1 MNADQL
7 DLLITGNV
15 VTPGRVLAGGWIGVR
30 GEIIAALGPA
40 GGTPRPAARRVIDAT
55 GQWILPGAV
64 DAHVHCFS
72 EPAEG
77 FTHATRAAAAGGV
90 TTIIEM
96 PYDAEAPVVGRD
108 VLDRKLDRLRR
119 DAVVDVAVLGT
130 IAKSGGLDAVGE
142 LAAGGVCGFKAS
154 MFETDPA
161 RFPRIAHGEL
171 IELFRRAAEHGL
183 PVGLH
188 AEDGEIIAAALA
200 RWPGPNRPAA
210 HCATRP
216 PVSET
221 AAVAAALELAAATDV
236 HLHIYHAS
244 LPHTFELVAAARAAG
259 QPVTAETCPHY
270 LFLSEDDADRLGPFG
285 KINPPLRSAEAS
297 RGLWDQVASGVVDM
311 ITSDHSPWAIAK
323 KSRPDDIFANASG
336 APGVQTLLPLAYA
349 GVVAGHGLPVL
360 RLAEL
365 VAANP
370 ARVFGLA
377 PRKGQLIAGADA
389 DLVVLDPAGT
399 TRIHPGAMQS
409 SATWSPY
416 DGMELPGRI
425 GLTMLRGQVV
435 YDGSTVTGPP
445 GGGQLVRPQQ
455 DRPQRDGP
463 QRDGPQRDQTASAG
477 PR

>member
-1 MNADQL
+1 MDADQL
-7 DLLITGNV
+7 DFLITGHV
-15 VTPGRVLAGGWIGVR
+15 VTPGRVLGDGWIGVR
-30 GEIIAALGPA
+30 GETIAALGPA
-40 GGTPRPAARRVIDAT
+40 GAAPPAARRVIDAR

-77 FTHATRAAAAGGV
+77 FTNATRAAAAGGV

-96 PYDAEAPVVGRD
+96 PYDTEAPVVAGD
-108 VLDRKLDRLRR
+108 VLDRKKDRLRR
-119 DAVVDVAVLGT
+119 EAVVDVALLGT
-130 IAKSGGLDAVGE
+130 IRKSGGLDAVGE

-154 MFETDPA
+154 MFETDPH

-171 IELFRRAAEHGL
+171 IELFRRAAAAGL

-188 AEDGEIIAAALA
+188 AEDGEIIAEALA
-200 RWPGPNRPAA
+200 RWSGPPVPLA
-210 HCATRP
+210 HCVTRP

-244 LPHTFELVAAARAAG
+244 LPRTFELVAKARAGG

-270 LFLSEDDADRLGPFG
+270 LFLSDDDMDRLGPFG
-285 KINPPLRSAEAS
+285 KINPPLRSAEAA
-297 RGLWDQVASGVVDM
+297 RGLWDEVASGVVDM
-311 ITSDHSPWAIAK
+311 ITSDHSPWDIAK

-336 APGVQTLLPLAYA
+336 IPGVQTLLPLAYA
-349 GVVAGHGLPVL
+349 GVVAGHGLPIL

-377 PRKGQLIAGADA
+377 PRKGQLTAGADA

-399 TRIHPGAMQS
+399 TLIGPGAMQS

-425 GLTMLRGQVV
+425 GLTMVRGQVV
-435 YDGSTVTGPP
+435 YDGSSVTGRP
-445 GGGQLVRPQQ
+445 GGGQLVPPLVSPLAGRS
-455 DRPQRDGP
+455 
-463 QRDGPQRDQTASAG
+463 AAAG
-477 PR
+477 P

>member
-1 MNADQL
+1 MDADQL
-7 DLLITGNV
+7 DFLITGHV
-15 VTPGRVLAGGWIGVR
+15 VTPGRVLGDGWIGVR
-30 GEIIAALGPA
+30 GETIAALGPA
-40 GGTPRPAARRVIDAT
+40 GAAPPPARRVIDAR

-77 FTHATRAAAAGGV
+77 FTNATRAAAAGGV

-96 PYDAEAPVVGRD
+96 PYDAEAPVVAGD
-108 VLDRKLDRLRR
+108 VLDRKKDRLCRE
-119 DAVVDVAVLGT
+119 AVVDVALLGT
-130 IAKSGGLDAVGE
+130 IRKSGGLDAVGE

-154 MFETDPA
+154 MFETDPH

-171 IELFRRAAEHGL
+171 IELFRRAAAGGL

-200 RWPGPNRPAA
+200 RWSGPPVPVA
-210 HCATRP
+210 HCLTRP

-244 LPHTFELVAAARAAG
+244 LPRTFELVAEARARG
-259 QPVTAETCPHY
+259 QQVTAETCPHY
-270 LFLSEDDADRLGPFG
+270 LFLSQDDMDRLGPFG
-285 KINPPLRSAEAS
+285 KINPPLRSAEAV

-311 ITSDHSPWAIAK
+311 ITSDHSPWDIAK

-336 APGVQTLLPLAYA
+336 IPGVQTLLPLAYA
-349 GVVAGHGLPVL
+349 GVVARHGLPIL

-377 PRKGQLIAGADA
+377 PRKGQLTAGADA

-399 TRIHPGAMQS
+399 TLIGPGAMQS

-416 DGMELPGRI
+416 DGLELPGRI
-425 GLTMLRGQVV
+425 ELTMVRGRVV
-435 YDGSTVTGPP
+435 YDGSSVTGRT
-445 GGGQLVRPQQ
+445 GGGQLVSPLVPPAAGRS
-455 DRPQRDGP
+455 
-463 QRDGPQRDQTASAG
+463 AAAG
-477 PR
+477 P

>member
-1 MNADQL
+1 MDADQL
-7 DLLITGNV
+7 DLKITGHV
-15 VTPGRVLAGGWIGVR
+15 VTPGRVLHDGWIGVR
-30 GEIIAALGPA
+30 GEIIAGLGPA
-40 GGTPRPAARRVIDAT
+40 GSAAPAARQVIDAR

-96 PYDAEAPVVGRD
+96 PYDAEAPVVAGD
-108 VLDRKLDRLRR
+108 VLDRKKDRLRR
-119 DAVVDVAVLGT
+119 EAVVDVALLGT
-130 IAKSGGLDAVGE
+130 IRKSGGLDAVGE

-154 MFETDPA
+154 MFETDPS

-171 IELFRRAAEHGL
+171 IELFRRAATAGL

-188 AEDGEIIAAALA
+188 AEDGEIIADALA
-200 RWPGPNRPAA
+200 RWSGPPRPAA

-221 AAVAAALELAAATDV
+221 AAVAAALELAAATGV

-244 LPHTFELVAAARAAG
+244 LPRTFELVAGARAGG

-270 LFLSEDDADRLGPFG
+270 LLLSEDDMDRLGAFG
-285 KINPPLRSAEAS
+285 KINPPLRPAAAA
-297 RGLWDQVASGVVDM
+297 RGLWDHVASGTVDM
-311 ITSDHSPWAIAK
+311 ITSDHSPWDIAK

-336 APGVQTLLPLAYA
+336 IPGVQTLLPLAYA
-349 GVVAGHGLPVL
+349 GVVAGHGLPVP

-365 VAANP
+365 VAAGP

-377 PRKGQLIAGADA
+377 PRKGQLTAGADA

-399 TRIHPGAMQS
+399 TRLHPGEMQS

-416 DGMELPGRI
+416 HGMELPGRI
-425 GLTMLRGQVV
+425 GLTMVRGQVV
-435 YDGSTVTGPP
+435 YDGSSVTGPP
-445 GGGQLVRPQQ
+445 GRGRLVRPQ
-455 DRPQRDGP
+455 RAPRSSP
-463 QRDGPQRDQTASAG
+463 AAAAS
-477 PR
+477 R